1 VISLRAGH
9 FEIVVLKFVD
19 VDDGVK
25 DICNFMRFV
34 DARALQTRLGVS
46 VFSQKRQGKKDATMF
61 SNVRRVPVAWTSPA
75 RWRGRSF
82 SMSGEDEGGGW
93 NGMTNP
99 FRGYGSSGGS
109 SSLSPGLVRVPSLG
123 LVRVEVDVICDNY
136 VYFC

>member
-61 SNVRRVPVAWTSPA
+61 SNVRRVPGCLDVAGKME
-75 RWRGRSF
+75 RMVVLDVRRG
-82 SMSGEDEGGGW
+82 
-93 NGMTNP
+93 
-99 FRGYGSSGGS
+99 
-109 SSLSPGLVRVPSLG
+109 
-123 LVRVEVDVICDNY
+123 
-136 VYFC
+136 